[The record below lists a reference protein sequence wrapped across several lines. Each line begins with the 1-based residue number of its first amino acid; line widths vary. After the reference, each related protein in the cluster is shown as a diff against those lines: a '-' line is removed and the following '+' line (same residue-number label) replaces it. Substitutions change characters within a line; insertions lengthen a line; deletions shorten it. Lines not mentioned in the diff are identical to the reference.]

1 MLLDVDEA
9 SAVDELRM
17 GRLHAKKLVREV
29 EKLREDADKTKP
41 K

>member
-17 GRLHAKKLVREV
+17 GRLHAKKLVREI
-29 EKLREDADKTKP
+29 EKLRDADKTKP